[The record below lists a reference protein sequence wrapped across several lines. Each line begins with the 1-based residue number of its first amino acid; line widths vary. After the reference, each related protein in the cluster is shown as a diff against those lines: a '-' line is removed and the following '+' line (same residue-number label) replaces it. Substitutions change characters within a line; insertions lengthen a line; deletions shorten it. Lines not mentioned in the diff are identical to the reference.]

1 LSTRA
6 LPNLEQHIRILAESL
21 PAIVF
26 VADRHGHNI
35 YTNGRFQSFT
45 GLEGETLL
53 GERWLQ
59 VLHPDD
65 RARAASIWM
74 GAIASGEP
82 YEAEYRF
89 RRRDGQYR
97 WFLCRALPA
106 RDEAGNITDWYGTGT
121 DIDDAKC
128 AAQVLSEET
137 RTLETLNRVGRVVS
151 AELDVERAVQKV
163 TDTATDLI
171 GAAFGAFF
179 YNARNE
185 FCEAY
190 RLYTLSGASRAAFE
204 HFSMPRNTAVF
215 GPTFRGESVVRS
227 DDITQDPRYGH
238 NAPHH
243 GMPQGHLSVRSY
255 LAVPVISR
263 LGEVLGGLLFGH
275 PNAGVFSERTERLAV
290 SIAAHAAIAIDNARL
305 YEAAQRQ
312 IAERTRIETA
322 LRESERRL
330 NAVLDNA
337 TVAVLLMDC
346 DRSCSYMNAAAERL
360 TGYSLE
366 QTQGRRLH
374 ELIHHSRPDGSP
386 YPVEDCPIDQHV
398 LQNEQQQGEEVFVHR
413 DGSFYPVAFTSS
425 PIRDEHARVIG
436 TIVEVRDIRAERE
449 AAEQLREA
457 DRRKDEFLAVLAHE
471 LRNPLAPLR
480 NGLEILR
487 PMIAGNPIMGRVTD
501 MMGRQ
506 VTHLVRLVDDLL
518 DLNRITRGR
527 LELRR
532 EPVLLRE
539 AVNAAVEAS
548 RSLID
553 AHEHELIVHLADDQ
567 LTVDGDVHRLAQVI
581 SNLLSN
587 SAKYTPDGGRITLT
601 LERRDDN
608 AVMSVTDTGIGIP
621 PGSLAGI
628 FEMFSQVHSG
638 RDRSEGGLGIGL
650 ALVRSLVQM
659 HGGTVTAHSD
669 GLGTGSRF
677 TIRLP
682 ALVRL
687 DSRELIPSA
696 VGASAKTVSVVR
708 RRVLIADD
716 NEDAASSL
724 TLWLQQEGHEVCTAN
739 DGHQAVVLAESF
751 RPEVILMDLGM
762 PRLDGLEASRKIRSQ
777 PWGKAIRIIA
787 LTGWGREQD
796 RVRTQH
802 AGIDLHWVKPVDPH
816 ALSSILAVEPS
827 RADNM

>member
-1 LSTRA
+1 MSTRA
-6 LPNLEQHIRILAESL
+6 LPNLEQRIRILAESL

-26 VADRHGHNI
+26 VTDNQGRNI
-35 YTNGRFQSFT
+35 YINGRFQSFT
-45 GLEGETLL
+45 GLEAESLL
-53 GERWLQ
+53 GDRWLQ

-65 RARAASIWM
+65 RARAASIWT

-89 RRRDGQYR
+89 RRHDGVYR

-106 RDEAGNITDWYGTGT
+106 HDEAGSITDWYGTGT
-121 DIDDAKC
+121 DIDDAKR
-128 AAQVLSEET
+128 ATQVLSEEAH
-137 RTLETLNRVGRVVS
+137 TLEALNRVGRAVS

-163 TDTATDLI
+163 TDTATDLL

-179 YNARNE
+179 YNVRNE
-185 FCEAY
+185 DGEAY
-190 RLYTLSGASRAAFE
+190 RLYTLSGASREAFA
-204 HFSMPRNTAVF
+204 HFSMPRNTTVF

-227 DDITQDPRYGH
+227 DDITLDPRYGH

-243 GMPQGHLSVRSY
+243 GMPQGHLTVRSY
-255 LAVPVISR
+255 LAVPVMSR

-275 PNAGVFSERTERLAV
+275 PSPGVFNDRTERLAV

-312 IAERTRIETA
+312 IAERTRIEAA

-337 TVAVLLMDC
+337 TVAVFLMDC
-346 DRSCSYMNAAAERL
+346 DRHCVYMNAAAERL
-360 TGYSLE
+360 TGYTFE
-366 QTQGRRLH
+366 ETKGRTLH
-374 ELIHHSRPDGSP
+374 EVIHHSRPDGSV
-386 YPVEDCPIDQHV
+386 YPAEDCSIHQYIFENA
-398 LQNEQQQGEEVFVHR
+398 QRQGEEIFVHR
-413 DGSFYPVAFTSS
+413 DGTFYPVAFTAS
-425 PIRDEHARVIG
+425 PISDEHARVIG
-436 TIVEVRDIRAERE
+436 TIVEVRDVRGERE

-457 DRRKDEFLAVLAHE
+457 DRRKDEFLAILAHE

-487 PMIAGNPIMGRVTD
+487 PMAAGNPAMGRITD

-506 VTHLVRLVDDLL
+506 ISHLVRLVDDLL

-532 EPVLLRE
+532 EPVMLRE
-539 AVNAAVEAS
+539 AVNVAVEAS
-548 RSLID
+548 RALIE
-553 AHEHELIVHLADDQ
+553 ARGHELIVRSLDEQLA
-567 LTVDGDVHRLAQVI
+567 VDGDVHRLAQVI

-587 SAKYTPDGGRITLT
+587 SAKYTPDGGRVILT
-601 LERRDDN
+601 LERAGDD
-608 AVMSVTDTGIGIP
+608 ALISVTDTGIGIP
-621 PGSLAGI
+621 TESLADI

-638 RDRSEGGLGIGL
+638 RDRSDGGLGIGL
-650 ALVRSLVQM
+650 ALVQSLVQM
-659 HGGTVTAHSD
+659 HGGTVSAYSD
-669 GLGTGSRF
+669 GIGTGSKF

-687 DSRELIPSA
+687 DRRESA
-696 VGASAKTVSVVR
+696 PRGVVASPKVVGIVR
-708 RRVLIADD
+708 RRVLVADD
-716 NEDAASSL
+716 NADAASSL
-724 TLWLQQEGHEVCTAN
+724 TLWLQQEGHEVRTAK
-739 DGHQAVVLAESF
+739 DGHQAVVLAELF

-777 PWGKAIRIIA
+777 PWGKTIRIIA

-796 RVRTQH
+796 RMRTQH

-816 ALSSILAVEPS
+816 ALASILAVEPARS
-827 RADNM
+827 SG

>member
-1 LSTRA
+1 M
-6 LPNLEQHIRILAESL
+6 AESL

-26 VADRHGHNI
+26 VTDSHGRNI

-53 GERWLQ
+53 GDRWLQ

-65 RARAASIWM
+65 RARAAATWM

-89 RRRDGQYR
+89 RRHDGLYR

-106 RDEAGNITDWYGTGT
+106 RDDAGHITDWYGTGT
-121 DIDDAKC
+121 DIDDSKR
-128 AAQVLSEET
+128 AAQVLSEEA
-137 RTLETLNRVGRVVS
+137 RTLETLNRIGQVVS

-163 TDTATDLI
+163 TDAATGLI
-171 GAAFGAFF
+171 GAAYGAFF
-179 YNARNE
+179 YNERNE
-185 FCEAY
+185 EGDAY
-190 RLYTLSGASRAAFE
+190 RLYALSGASRAPFA

-243 GMPQGHLSVRSY
+243 GMPQGHLAVRSY

-263 LGEVLGGLLFGH
+263 LGDVLGGLLFGH
-275 PNAGVFSERTERLAV
+275 PSPGVFDERTERLAV
-290 SIAAHAAIAIDNARL
+290 NIAAHAAIAIDNARL
-305 YEAAQRQ
+305 FEAAQRQ

-337 TVAVLLMDC
+337 TVAVVLMDC
-346 DRSCSYMNAAAERL
+346 ERNCIYMNAAAERL
-360 TGYSLE
+360 TGYALE
-366 QTQGRRLH
+366 QIQGRRLH
-374 ELIHHSRPDGSP
+374 ELIHHSRPDGSA
-386 YPVEDCPIDQHV
+386 YPVEDCPIDRHV
-398 LQNEQQQGEEVFVHR
+398 QENKKQQGEEVFVHR
-413 DGSFYPVAFTSS
+413 DGSFYPIAYTAS
-425 PIRDEHARVIG
+425 PISDEHARVIG
-436 TIVEVRDIRAERE
+436 TIVEIRDIRAERQS
-449 AAEQLREA
+449 AEQLLEA

-487 PMIAGNPIMGRVTD
+487 PMTANNPALGRIRD

-506 VTHLVRLVDDLL
+506 VSHLVRLVDDLL

-532 EPVLLRE
+532 EPVLVRE
-539 AVNAAVEAS
+539 AVNVAVEAS
-548 RSLID
+548 RALLE
-553 AHEHELIVHLADDQ
+553 ARGHELIVHCCDEQLA
-567 LTVDGDVHRLAQVI
+567 VDGDVHRLAQVI

-587 SAKYTPDGGRITLT
+587 SAKYTPHAGRVTLT
-601 LERRDDN
+601 LERAGND
-608 AVMSVTDTGIGIP
+608 AVISVTDTGIGIP
-621 PGSLAGI
+621 SESLASI

-638 RDRSEGGLGIGL
+638 RDRSDGGLGIGL
-650 ALVRSLVQM
+650 ALVQTLVQM
-659 HGGTVTAHSD
+659 HGGTVVAHSD
-669 GLGTGSRF
+669 GIGTGSRF

-682 ALVRL
+682 ALAPL
-687 DSRELIPSA
+687 DNRDSNPRAAAASLET
-696 VGASAKTVSVVR
+696 VGVVR
-708 RRVLIADD
+708 RRVLVADD
-716 NEDAASSL
+716 NADAASSL
-724 TLWLQQEGHEVCTAN
+724 TLWLQQEGHEVRTAN
-739 DGHQAVVLAESF
+739 DGNQAVALAELF

-762 PRLDGLEASRKIRSQ
+762 PHLDGLEASRQIRSQ
-777 PWGKAIRIIA
+777 PWGKTIRIIA

-816 ALSSILAVEPS
+816 ALTSILAVDPRTTVE
-827 RADNM
+827 R